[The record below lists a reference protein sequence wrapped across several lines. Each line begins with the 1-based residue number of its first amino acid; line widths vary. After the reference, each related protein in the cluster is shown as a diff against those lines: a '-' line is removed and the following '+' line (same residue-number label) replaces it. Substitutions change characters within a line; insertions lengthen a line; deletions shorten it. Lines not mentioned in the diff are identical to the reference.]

1 MLTCF
6 FPFKVFRFSKSIFN
20 SSFISKQVIKFEG
33 LHSRFYVIN
42 SPTRLKM
49 RLRVM
54 QLLYVVCR
62 MWISQKNLQ
71 LLWNYR
77 SLLPLK
83 IKIISNNLLLKKKNP
98 LSTDL
103 YFWGAK
109 IFLQRFFRYFR
120 TPTQSK
126 YLLHKYVLRCL
137 KIKGPISMIRAEV
150 QSDTSIWSFLGVWF
164 LRLWWKMYMLKTSG
178 KIYLRS
184 PALLDILK

>member
-103 YFWGAK
+103 YFGDAK
-109 IFLQRFFRYFR
+109 INL
-120 TPTQSK
+120 K
-126 YLLHKYVLRCL
+126 Y
-137 KIKGPISMIRAEV
+137 
-150 QSDTSIWSFLGVWF
+150 SFKDF
-164 LRLWWKMYMLKTSG
+164 
-178 KIYLRS
+178 
-184 PALLDILK
+184 LDILEHQRKVNIYFTNMF

>member
-1 MLTCF
+1 MECWLVF
-6 FPFKVFRFSKSIFN
+6 FPFKVYLFRFSKSIFN

-62 MWISQKNLQ
+62 MRISQKNLQ
-71 LLWNYR
+71 ILWNYR
-77 SLLPLK
+77 LLLPLK
-83 IKIISNNLLLKKKNP
+83 TKIISNSLLLKKKNP

-109 IFLQRFFRYFR
+109 INLKHSFKDFLDIFR
-120 TPTQSK
+120 TPKQSK

-137 KIKGPISMIRAEV
+137 KIKGPISMVNSAV
-150 QSDTSIWSFLGVWF
+150 QWHIYSKFSRSMIWIWQDCHE
-164 LRLWWKMYMLKTSG
+164 KCTC
-178 KIYLRS
+178 
-184 PALLDILK
+184 

>member
-1 MLTCF
+1 
-6 FPFKVFRFSKSIFN
+6 
-20 SSFISKQVIKFEG
+20 
-33 LHSRFYVIN
+33 
-42 SPTRLKM
+42 M

-77 SLLPLK
+77 LLLPLK
-83 IKIISNNLLLKKKNP
+83 SKIISNNLLLKKKKSFIHWPVLLRCQNKFK
-98 LSTDL
+98 T
-103 YFWGAK
+103 
-109 IFLQRFFRYFR
+109 FLQRFFRYFR
-120 TPTQSK
+120 TPTESK

-137 KIKGPISMIRAEV
+137 KIKGPISMISAEV

-164 LRLWWKMYMLKTSG
+164 LRLWCKVYMLKTSG

>member
-1 MLTCF
+1 
-6 FPFKVFRFSKSIFN
+6 
-20 SSFISKQVIKFEG
+20 
-33 LHSRFYVIN
+33 
-42 SPTRLKM
+42 
-49 RLRVM
+49 M

-62 MWISQKNLQ
+62 MRISQKNLQ

-83 IKIISNNLLLKKKNP
+83 IKTISNNLLLKKKNP

-103 YFWGAK
+103 YFWGTK
-109 IFLQRFFRYFR
+109 INLKHFFKDFFRYLR

-137 KIKGPISMIRAEV
+137 KIKGPISMISAEV
-150 QSDTSIWSFLGVWF
+150 QSDTSIRSFLGVWF
-164 LRLWWKMYMLKTSG
+164 EFARLWWKVYMLKTAG

-184 PALLDILK
+184 SALLVF